1 VSATVPV
8 CGSVCSPHGHG
19 WSPLVRGSCARQF
32 NVWRGST
39 PRLRAMDGFIL
50 SRYLS
55 LLQLALTEPTQHII
69 AILLRKERA
78 HAAESIVEH
87 FPWIVRCLLCIIL
100 NLFLNVT
107 ERLWF
112 ANCIR
117 CVRVGLRVGV
127 S

>member
-1 VSATVPV
+1 MKGIRTHLLRRDKNDGQDKKDSLQNPAGA
-8 CGSVCSPHGHG
+8 GSV
-19 WSPLVRGSCARQF
+19 A
-32 NVWRGST
+32 
-39 PRLRAMDGFIL
+39 
-50 SRYLS
+50 
-55 LLQLALTEPTQHII
+55 LALVEPTQHII

-112 ANCIR
+112 ADCIR
-117 CVRVGLRVGV
+117 CVRVGLRVGL